1 MFLRFQLSC
10 VEYSAKW
17 VTTIDKWWFILPLSC
32 IYSWLS
38 PLYLVLVSSVILLVD
53 CSYRDRGE
61 HKLIMYLDH
70 PTISY
75 IVMNEDEITS
85 PSPWPVA
92 YVEGTGNHITSMMV
106 YPPYQGHGLGRR
118 MLKDYLDL
126 YAENYDTYWFK
137 TSRSFD
143 TFYMTNRLNM
153 KKMTTNNWYNYKIEC
168 YK

>member
-1 MFLRFQLSC
+1 
-10 VEYSAKW
+10 
-17 VTTIDKWWFILPLSC
+17 
-32 IYSWLS
+32 
-38 PLYLVLVSSVILLVD
+38 
-53 CSYRDRGE
+53 
-61 HKLIMYLDH
+61 
-70 PTISY
+70 
-75 IVMNEDEITS
+75 MNEDEITS

-137 TSRSFD
+137 TSRSSD